1 MLGLSASPVS
11 AEPDNPV
18 ASVST
23 KPKHS
28 PRIKKNPHSFPLTY
42 TWPQLVS
49 NVPIFSP
56 YSPLLGFYCQNIVLR
71 RSLLSSILSWR
82 GELWVQRTGRERR
95 QAKAAEVRGSRQ
107 SQRTAVQSRGLYSN
121 VNTAGTLTWRD
132 TVMKTDMAS
141 CNSLSLRVFQDKRT
155 GIFQFVL
162 IYLQLTSIYILMLTC
177 KVLYFWSYFVL
188 FVCLLIYYC
197 FICFVFL
204 VLHIVCWLK
213 GVWED

>member
-1 MLGLSASPVS
+1 MTAVGFKRAYILSVFAAFGVLL
-11 AEPDNPV
+11 
-18 ASVST
+18 
-23 KPKHS
+23 PKHCS
-28 PRIKKNPHSFPLTY
+28 PAVAAFFH
-42 TWPQLVS
+42 LVLARG
-49 NVPIFSP
+49 IM
-56 YSPLLGFYCQNIVLR
+56 GAADG
-71 RSLLSSILSWR
+71 SWEET
-82 GELWVQRTGRERR
+82 GEGC
-95 QAKAAEVRGSRQ
+95 RGSRQ

-155 GIFQFVL
+155 GTFQFLL